1 MSKPETL
8 RDLLAGGHI
17 DLAEVRVIAR
27 SLFDGK
33 TTAAGPEG
41 YVITA
46 VAYEDLPDHVQGFI
60 NKAILAFSV
69 ENVLDAGSD
78 DDKEDSDNDGDES
91 PGVSF

>member
-17 DLAEVRVIAR
+17 NLAEVRVIAR
-27 SLFDGK
+27 SLFDGE
-33 TTAAGPEG
+33 TTAAGPNG
-41 YVITA
+41 YIIKA
-46 VAYEDLPDHVQGFI
+46 VAYDDLPEHVQGFI

-78 DDKEDSDNDGDES
+78 NAEDFDDGEDTGTDES
-91 PGVSF
+91 ED

>member
-17 DLAEVRVIAR
+17 NLTEVRVIAR
-27 SLFDGK
+27 SIFDGE
-33 TTAAGPEG
+33 TTAAGPDG
-41 YVITA
+41 YIIKA
-46 VAYEDLPDHVQGFI
+46 VAYDDLPDHVQGFI

-78 DDKEDSDNDGDES
+78 DEEDSDDDGDENLETL
-91 PGVSF
+91 F